1 MANKTQSQ
9 RQAFEVLKKYAGE
22 GLRTLCL
29 AVKELDED
37 MFEEWKEK
45 FHAAATS
52 MDDREEKVN
61 AVYEDIEKNL
71 ILLGATAIEDKLQDG
86 VPDAIANL
94 ALADIKLWVL
104 TGDKQE
110 TAINIGYSCRLL
122 SDEMVDIF
130 IVDAADFAEVANQ
143 LRRYREA
150 IANVLAHSQGTTAC
164 TVIRF
169 ENDFNAA
176 ETPVDPSGGFALV
189 VNGHSLVFALDPS
202 MELLF
207 LEVACQCKAVICC
220 RVTPLQKALVVD
232 LIKRHKGAVTLAIGD
247 GANDVSMIKTAH
259 IGVGISG
266 QEGMQAVLAS
276 DFSLAQ
282 FRYLERL
289 LLVHGR
295 YSYFRMSKFLRYFFY
310 KNFAFTLCHFWFG
323 FFCGFSAQT
332 LYDPNFISCYNV
344 FYTSMPVLALGIFD
358 QGPHSGSTYAKS
370 HYLNLFWTDQLP
382 QQPMRHLSLITR
394 ETVATFYGESRG
406 GLVVQSSLRGYRIA
420 GSRPYSNK
428 GPRWLSGTV
437 FATKLQDSRFKALFE
452 QGSAMAC
459 WYHPPTSRPKGSL
472 LEARFYQISAM
483 FVARVLV

>member
-1 MANKTQSQ
+1 
-9 RQAFEVLKKYAGE
+9 
-22 GLRTLCL
+22 
-29 AVKELDED
+29 
-37 MFEEWKEK
+37 
-45 FHAAATS
+45 

-247 GANDVSMIKTAH
+247 GANDVSMIKK
-259 IGVGISG
+259 ISKK
-266 QEGMQAVLAS
+266 
-276 DFSLAQ
+276 
-282 FRYLERL
+282 
-289 LLVHGR
+289 GR
-295 YSYFRMSKFLRYFFY
+295 IFWTHRFVSKFVGKVWGPGPAIPCLPLYNSLPKHKTSEAGKRHYT
-310 KNFAFTLCHFWFG
+310 FATICVVYVSYSTCSSPQLDQVQE
-323 FFCGFSAQT
+323 SARPHYRRT
-332 LYDPNFISCYNV
+332 IHGKGGECSLV
-344 FYTSMPVLALGIFD
+344 VAAGLLALDLGR
-358 QGPHSGSTYAKS
+358 P
-370 HYLNLFWTDQLP
+370 
-382 QQPMRHLSLITR
+382 
-394 ETVATFYGESRG
+394 GEE
-406 GLVVQSSLRGYRIA
+406 V
-420 GSRPYSNK
+420 
-428 GPRWLSGTV
+428 
-437 FATKLQDSRFKALFE
+437 
-452 QGSAMAC
+452 
-459 WYHPPTSRPKGSL
+459 
-472 LEARFYQISAM
+472 
-483 FVARVLV
+483 